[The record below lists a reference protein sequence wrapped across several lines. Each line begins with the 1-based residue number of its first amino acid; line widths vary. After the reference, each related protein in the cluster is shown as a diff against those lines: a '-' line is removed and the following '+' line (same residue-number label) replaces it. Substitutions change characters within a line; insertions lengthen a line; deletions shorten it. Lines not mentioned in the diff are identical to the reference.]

1 MAFTELYSLI
11 KIIDIYIYIYIYQ
24 EQKCP
29 KKEPYGTLHFT
40 EALLHDH

>member
-11 KIIDIYIYIYIYQ
+11 KIIDIYIYQ